1 MSGTVIPI
9 NPGME
14 LAAIENHGSAV
25 ASLVDSARTH
35 RIVDDVSRAMAADI
49 RGALKQAERRI
60 DDTRTA
66 LVKPLNDHVSAI
78 NARFKPMSRALFDA
92 IATIDREII
101 RDRRD
106 REAAAERER
115 RRLAAEAEAK
125 RQEAEED
132 RRRLAEAEAAT
143 TAAAARA
150 AGMND
155 ADARELGNLYRA
167 DKEAEPLPPIIQA
180 APPPPPA
187 RVIVSSAGSTAG
199 VSKLWDFELLDVCA
213 LAAAYPEA
221 VEVRR
226 AKVLDLARAFE
237 REGVPEKDIERAIPG
252 VRAFKRD
259 SVSG

>member
-9 NPGME
+9 NPGIE

-25 ASLVDSARTH
+25 ASLVDAARAH
-35 RIVDDVSRAMAADI
+35 RILDDTSRGMAADI

-66 LVKPLNDHVSAI
+66 LVKPLNDHVKAI
-78 NARFKPMSRALFDA
+78 NVRFKPMSDALA
-92 IATIDREII
+92 QAVESIDREII
-101 RDRRD
+101 RDRRE
-106 REAAAERER
+106 REAVAERER
-115 RRLAAEAEAK
+115 RRLSAEAETK
-125 RQEAEED
+125 RLEAEEEQ
-132 RRRLAEAEAAT
+132 RRRAKEAA
-143 TAAAARA
+143 AKAEEEARA
-150 AGMND
+150 LGMKD
-155 ADARELGNLYRA
+155 AEARELGALYHA
-167 DKEAEPLPPIIQA
+167 DEAAKPLPPVIQA

-199 VSKLWDFELLDVCA
+199 VSKLWDFELLDVRA
-213 LAAAYPEA
+213 LAAAYPET